1 MSDRSTEHSTFV
13 IERTYDADPARV
25 FDAWA
30 RKEAKLTWFGPKDNA
45 SEGYELD
52 FRIGGQERFAVTLGA
67 PGPAGSAGT
76 RYTYIATYQDIVADQ
91 RIVYTYE
98 MYKDDDRISVSVST
112 VELLAAEGGT
122 ALAYTE
128 QGVFL
133 DGHDTA
139 AAREHGTREI
149 LETLATAL
157 ADAQGAQGAGRA

>member
-1 MSDRSTEHSTFV
+1 MSDRSTEHATFV
-13 IERTYDADPARV
+13 IERTYDAAPERV
-25 FDAWA
+25 FGAWA
-30 RKEAKLTWFGPKDNA
+30 SKEAKLAWFGPRDNA

-52 FRIGGQERFAVTLGA
+52 FRIEGQERFAVTLGA
-67 PGPAGSAGT
+67 AGPAGPPGT
-76 RYTYIATYQDIVADQ
+76 RYTYIATYQDIVPEE

-122 ALAYTE
+122 ALTYTE

-149 LETLATAL
+149 LETLASAL
-157 ADAQGAQGAGRA
+157 EAQGVGRA